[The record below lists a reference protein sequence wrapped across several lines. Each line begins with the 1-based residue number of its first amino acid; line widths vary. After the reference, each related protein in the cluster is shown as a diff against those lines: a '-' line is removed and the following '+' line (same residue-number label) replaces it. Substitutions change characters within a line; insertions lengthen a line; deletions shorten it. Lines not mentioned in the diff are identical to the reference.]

1 MKYWWDEKSTAF
13 IVIRKVPWKIAK
25 KPFQHTGF
33 LAAGGSADHD
43 CRFIWNKVDLCRAQ
57 IAAAATRDF
66 SCAGRSYLRF
76 YYLRLYVWIAARC
89 RSPPS
94 ALVLL
99 ETTDYKRKEIVMSA
113 EMINKV
119 ESLLKNYRERE
130 WKIAVLQH
138 KMKNPVRVT
147 ETEVAEAM
155 NYAHG
160 DGQGYTPGRVSNKT
174 LYIALNYKE
183 QAERLNTEAAESIAA
198 ELFALEHEHEQLKL
212 YISLIDKREAD
223 VLMLLYAE
231 RESAVNVAEKLGLS
245 KRTIT
250 RIHNA
255 AVAHLAEMY
264 EYAEKYDG

>member
-1 MKYWWDEKSTAF
+1 MFFVGLFRVDFYRNFSKFVELLWVPPGFALYGFIPPGIGAF
-13 IVIRKVPWKIAK
+13 
-25 KPFQHTGF
+25 Q
-33 LAAGGSADHD
+33 
-43 CRFIWNKVDLCRAQ
+43 C
-57 IAAAATRDF
+57 
-66 SCAGRSYLRF
+66 GRSHLNHGTCRNSKYHQGTFAGYHAREGAFCYACLCGDQP
-76 YYLRLYVWIAARC
+76 RC

-94 ALVLL
+94 ALIFVQFKN
-99 ETTDYKRKEIVMSA
+99 YKRKEIVMSA

-119 ESLLKNYRERE
+119 ETLLKNYRERE

-138 KMKNPVRVT
+138 KMKNPVKVT

-198 ELFALEHEHEQLKL
+198 ELFALEHEHERLKL
-212 YISLIDKREAD
+212 YISLIDKREAE

-231 RESAVNVAEKLGLS
+231 KESAVNVAERLGLS

>member
-1 MKYWWDEKSTAF
+1 
-13 IVIRKVPWKIAK
+13 
-25 KPFQHTGF
+25 
-33 LAAGGSADHD
+33 
-43 CRFIWNKVDLCRAQ
+43 
-57 IAAAATRDF
+57 
-66 SCAGRSYLRF
+66 
-76 YYLRLYVWIAARC
+76 
-89 RSPPS
+89 
-94 ALVLL
+94 
-99 ETTDYKRKEIVMSA
+99 MSA
-113 EMINKV
+113 EMIKKV
-119 ESLLKNYRERE
+119 EDLLKSYRERE

-160 DGQGYTPGRVSNKT
+160 DGQGHTPDRVSNKT

-183 QAERLNTEAAESIAA
+183 QAERL
-198 ELFALEHEHEQLKL
+198 KL
-212 YISLIDKREAD
+212 YISLIDKREAE
-223 VLMLLYAE
+223 VLMLLYSE
-231 RESAVNVAEKLGLS
+231 KESAVNVAERLGYS